1 MNNNNSVLDSTLL
14 QGTLTVLGILLVL
27 AALYGLLLLVSPNLG
42 LRFNRSLSQW
52 LSLRRLGQ
60 FLDRQFHIERYFYR
74 HAKLY
79 GLLLVVGSGYLL
91 YRLFFDFP
99 LENYASILPGILPT
113 DIWGWLL
120 EALRIFLVLIGI
132 FTLYIGLVVLIRPS
146 NIKGLEQ
153 QANRWITTGQRPASM
168 GYNTTALDNV
178 AARAPRLFGGIVFL
192 ASIVILFVLL

>member
-1 MNNNNSVLDSTLL
+1 MNNNHSVLDSALL

-27 AALYGLLLLVSPNLG
+27 TALYGLMLLVSPNLG

-52 LSLRRLGQ
+52 FSLRRLGQ

-79 GLLLVVGSGYLL
+79 GLLLIVGSGYLL

-99 LENYASILPGILPT
+99 LENYAGILPGILPT
-113 DIWGWLL
+113 DVWGWLL
-120 EALRIFLVLIGI
+120 ETLRIFLVLIGI

-153 QANRWITTGQRPASM
+153 QANRWIATGQRPSSA
-168 GYNTTALDNV
+168 GYNTAALDNV

-192 ASIVILFVLL
+192 ASIVILFILL